1 MQNVKVGLVGA
12 GTIGMRHI
20 QAIDALKEISL
31 VAIADPSLTV
41 EGLVAKRAIPLYKEA
56 QTMFEA
62 GNLDAVIV
70 AAPTNH
76 HYDIVMNALNHH
88 LTVLVEKPITATIEE
103 ARKVTRFAYKQ
114 GCQVLVGHQRRYY
127 PCTKTAKDIIHSGR
141 IGTLMAMTGQWTVRK
156 DSQYYE
162 PHWRRQVE
170 AGPILTNLIH
180 EIDLLRFICGDIVM
194 VSAEITNHDQQFS
207 KEDAVAIIMKFANNA
222 IGSFVLSDRTPTPW
236 NWEMALGE
244 NAKFPKSE
252 QNAIRFMGTKGSLEF
267 PNLVL
272 WSHSNADGNWQDKI
286 FREEIETP
294 FVDAY
299 VAQCQHLCAVVRGTQ
314 RPIIGA
320 ENGTKSLEVTLA
332 VIRAAN
338 EGTRVIIDRLLK

>member
-12 GTIGMRHI
+12 GTIGLRHI
-20 QAIDALKEISL
+20 QAIDALEDISL

-41 EGLVAKRAIPLYKEA
+41 EGLVAKRPIPLYKEA
-56 QTMFEA
+56 QNMFEA
-62 GNLDAVIV
+62 GGLDAVIV

-76 HYDIVMNALNHH
+76 HYEIVMNALNHH
-88 LTVLVEKPITATIEE
+88 LNVLVEKPITATIDE
-103 ARKVTRFAYKQ
+103 ARKVSSFAHKQ
-114 GCQVLVGHQRRYY
+114 GCQILVGHQRRYY
-127 PCTKTAKDIIHSGR
+127 PCTKTAKDIIDSGR

-156 DSQYYE
+156 DSRYYE
-162 PHWRRQVE
+162 PHWRQQCE

-180 EIDLLRFICGDIVM
+180 EIDLLRFICGDIVT

-207 KEDAVAIIMKFANNA
+207 KEDAVAISMKFANRA

-236 NWEMALGE
+236 SWEMAMGE
-244 NAKFPKSE
+244 NSKFPKSG

-272 WSHSNADGNWQDKI
+272 WSHSNEDGNWQHEI
-286 FREEIETP
+286 FPEEIETP

-299 VAQCQHLCAVVRGTQ
+299 VAQCQHLCEIVRGIKL
-314 RPIIGA
+314 PIVGA
-320 ENGTKSLEVTLA
+320 ENGAKSLEVTLA
-332 VIRAAN
+332 IIRAAN
-338 EGTRVIIDRLLK
+338 EGNRVILDHTLN